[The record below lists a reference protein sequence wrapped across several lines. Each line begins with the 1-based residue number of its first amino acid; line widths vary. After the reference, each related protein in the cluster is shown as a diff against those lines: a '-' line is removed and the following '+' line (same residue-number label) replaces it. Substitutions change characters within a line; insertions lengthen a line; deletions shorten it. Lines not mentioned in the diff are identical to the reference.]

1 MGLERA
7 TTVEIISSDPV
18 TLNPENPDPAP
29 PARPPAGVYLHWPFC
44 ERKCPYCEFYTFGR
58 EHPFS
63 KQHAL
68 YLEALLKEIAT
79 APAHLGLAAPA
90 PVETIYLGGGTPSL
104 MGPDAISAILTQLRQ
119 TFVISATAEITLE
132 INPTTAEAA
141 GLGRA
146 LALGVNRLSV
156 GCQSFSD
163 RILGRLGRVHD
174 AATTR
179 RAVALMRELGAR
191 NLSLDIIFGAPT
203 QTLDDLERDL
213 DEILA
218 FDPEHVSAYNMT
230 VHEGTPFARWRREGR
245 LDLPEDELQA
255 EMFERLID
263 RMAAAGYEHYEISN
277 WSRPGRASRHNS
289 KYWQDCDVYGFGVAA
304 HGVREGRRTANA
316 PDLRAYLDLE
326 RRELAAPL
334 APPAGERARRGE
346 IMMLALRRTLGT
358 PWAEIERWVGADARG
373 YYAPE
378 LASLRRDALIEDDA
392 DLLRLT
398 RRGILISDSVMEA
411 FF

>member
-1 MGLERA
+1 MDRNDITPEDL
-7 TTVEIISSDPV
+7 SSP
-18 TLNPENPDPAP
+18 
-29 PARPPAGVYLHWPFC
+29 RPPAGIYIHWPFC

-58 EHPFS
+58 EHPFT
-63 KQHAL
+63 KQHAA
-68 YLEALLKEIAT
+68 YLDALLREIAS
-79 APAHLGLAAPA
+79 APARLALPSPA
-90 PVETIYLGGGTPSL
+90 PVDTIYLGGGTPSL
-104 MGPDAISAILTQLRQ
+104 MGPDAISSILNVLHD

-141 GLGRA
+141 GLDRA

-179 RAVALMRELGAR
+179 RAVALMRELGAA

-203 QTLDDLERDL
+203 QTPADLERDL
-213 DEILA
+213 GEILA

-245 LDLPEDELQA
+245 LDLPDDDTQA
-255 EMFERLID
+255 AMFEILLDRL
-263 RMAAAGYEHYEISN
+263 AAAGYEHYEISN

-289 KYWQDCDVYGFGVAA
+289 KYWRDCDVYGFGVAA
-304 HGVREGRRTANA
+304 HAVAAGRRTANA

-334 APPAGERARRGE
+334 PPPAGERARRGE

-358 PWAEIERWVGADARG
+358 PWAELDRWIGANTRAYYEKELER
-373 YYAPE
+373 
-378 LASLRRDALIEDDA
+378 LRRDDLIQEDA
-392 DLLRLT
+392 KILRLT
-398 RRGILISDSVMEA
+398 RRGILISDSVMEE